1 VDREAAPGVM
11 SAVLQDIPYAL
22 RRLGKA
28 PALTAVALVT
38 LAPGIGMNAAIFRVL
53 NRDFRLSR
61 KGR

>member
-1 VDREAAPGVM
+1 M
-11 SAVLQDIPYAL
+11 STVLQAIRYAF
-22 RRLGKA
+22 RGLGKA

-38 LAPGIGMNAAIFRVL
+38 LAPGIGMNAAIFSVL